1 MKSAANFLV
10 EDQINPSTY
19 NLSKLYSELNAML
32 FGNELPKHLPIGFKK
47 LPKRLVGMTT
57 ANRTRGGTFISVMV
71 PGSLRIDI
79 DTREFNED
87 VLKGIVA
94 HEMIHAWLLLK
105 NDFKTQH
112 DGPYLIKLGEIQH
125 KAPFKISLKHETSVE
140 EYATIADKETAA
152 IIVQKPDGH
161 ISVGL
166 FSLNSLEGGVHD
178 VKRFAAAC
186 VRDKIQPH
194 LTRVRYGVL
203 KSKLHI
209 HMPIQRA
216 FNINKIKV
224 YSITDLSFI
233 QDFKAIVD
241 IKE

>member
-1 MKSAANFLV
+1 MKSASSFLV

-19 NLSKLYSELNAML
+19 NLSRLYTELNASL
-32 FGNELPKHLPIGFKK
+32 FGNELPKHIPIGFKK

-57 ANRTRGGTFISVMV
+57 ASRTRGGAYLSVLV
-71 PGSLRIDI
+71 PDSLRIDI
-79 DTREFNED
+79 DVRDFNED
-87 VLKGIVA
+87 ILKGIVA

-112 DGPYLIKLGEIQH
+112 DGEFLIKLREIQK
-125 KAPFKISLKHETSVE
+125 KAPFKISVKHETSAE
-140 EYATIADKETAA
+140 EYATIDDKETAA

-166 FSLNSLEGGVHD
+166 FSLSSLEGGVHD

-186 VRDKIQPH
+186 VKDKIQPH
-194 LTRVRYGVL
+194 LTRVRYGRL
-203 KSKLHI
+203 ISKLHI

-224 YSITDLSFI
+224 YPITDLSFI
-233 QDFKAIVD
+233 QNFKALVD
-241 IKE
+241 VKE